1 MGCVT
6 LAHLDSCKGGLVVEK
21 LYVKLNNIGI
31 CSLVVGIVT
40 IGVSIAAGVVMIV
53 NGSRLLKSKK
63 DIIF

>member
-1 MGCVT
+1 MM
-6 LAHLDSCKGGLVVEK
+6 EK

-40 IGVSIAAGVVMIV
+40 IAVGIGAGVVMIV
-53 NGSRLLKSKK
+53 NGSRLLKGKK